1 MEGKDLTKGNLLKN
15 MAVLL
20 IPLVLTTLL
29 NSIYNIIDGIW
40 IGNLIG
46 EDGVSAITNCYPLTI
61 LVTAIANGIAIAT
74 SILVSQYYGA
84 KENEKI
90 KAIVGVSYLSTI
102 IISIIT
108 ILIMIITSNAWFK
121 ILNTPSEILNITKQ
135 YLTIYLIGFVF
146 NFLLTVIME
155 ELRAIGNSKVPLVF
169 VGISTAVNIV
179 LDPILIKLGLGVAG
193 AAIATV
199 IAMMVGTIVG
209 IIYVNKNSTLLK
221 IDFKYLK
228 LNKEYINQ
236 LLKIGIP
243 VVIEEW
249 IISAVIL
256 LEVNVSNATGVVGSA
271 SYGVVSKLEQ
281 VIMVIGGSFKTME
294 SVTVGQFIGNGSIKE
309 AKDAMKQGLKLAL
322 IPTVLIILIVF
333 VFPRQF
339 CKIFVSSEEVIQTSI
354 MYLSVVGM
362 AHILLPTRQL
372 LHGFIVGTGHT
383 KFALVSAIIASI
395 VEVIT
400 IVALREIGV
409 NNLIA
414 LGIGILLWV
423 LVKIISNTIY
433 YFSNR
438 WQKEVVNMKEG
449 NV

>member
-20 IPLVLTTLL
+20 IPLVLTMLL

-199 IAMMVGTIVG
+199 IAMI
-209 IIYVNKNSTLLK
+209 
-221 IDFKYLK
+221 
-228 LNKEYINQ
+228 
-236 LLKIGIP
+236 
-243 VVIEEW
+243 
-249 IISAVIL
+249 
-256 LEVNVSNATGVVGSA
+256 
-271 SYGVVSKLEQ
+271 
-281 VIMVIGGSFKTME
+281 
-294 SVTVGQFIGNGSIKE
+294 
-309 AKDAMKQGLKLAL
+309 
-322 IPTVLIILIVF
+322 
-333 VFPRQF
+333 
-339 CKIFVSSEEVIQTSI
+339 
-354 MYLSVVGM
+354 
-362 AHILLPTRQL
+362 
-372 LHGFIVGTGHT
+372 
-383 KFALVSAIIASI
+383 
-395 VEVIT
+395 
-400 IVALREIGV
+400 
-409 NNLIA
+409 
-414 LGIGILLWV
+414 
-423 LVKIISNTIY
+423 
-433 YFSNR
+433 
-438 WQKEVVNMKEG
+438 
-449 NV
+449 